1 MAYSEEELNNF
12 KETIIN
18 GLINGR
24 SLLSMEKAGET
35 PCRATIFN
43 WLNAEHVSF
52 DNTFLNNYTR
62 AREESGEYYAEF
74 VIDIANKVESGELEP
89 DQARVIL
96 DAYKW
101 TAGVRKPK
109 KFGKI
114 IDVTSGGD
122 KIQSAPTAI
131 NIGIV
136 KPLED

>member
-1 MAYSEEELNNF
+1 MAYSEDELIKF
-12 KETIIN
+12 KETIVD

-35 PCRATIFN
+35 PCRSTIFN
-43 WLNAEHVSF
+43 WLNSEHISF
-52 DNTFLNNYTR
+52 DSTFLNNYTR

-74 VIDIANKVESGELEP
+74 VIDVANKVESGELEP

>member
-12 KETIIN
+12 KEKIID

-43 WLNAEHVSF
+43 WLNAEHISF
-52 DNTFLNNYTR
+52 DSMFLNNYTR

-74 VIDIANKVESGELEP
+74 VIDVANKVESGELEP

-122 KIQSAPTAI
+122 KINSAPTAI

-136 KPLED
+136 KPFEE

>member
-1 MAYSEEELNNF
+1 MAYSEEELIKF
-12 KETIIN
+12 KETIVD

-43 WLNAEHVSF
+43 WLNPEHVSF
-52 DNTFLNNYTR
+52 DSTFLNNYTR

-74 VIDIANKVESGELEP
+74 VIDVANKVESGELEP

-122 KIQSAPTAI
+122 KIQSSPTAI